1 MAYQS
6 LYRRYRPQRFGEIRG
21 QRHVV
26 SALQNAIV
34 KGEVGHAYL
43 FHGPRGTGKTTSAR
57 VLAKALNC
65 ERLGPDG
72 EPCSDCESCV
82 AIEQGRSFDLHELD
96 AASNNKV
103 EDMRDLLAKVNLG
116 TPGRAKVYI
125 LDEVH
130 MLTSQAENAL
140 LKTLEEPPDHV
151 TWVLATTEPHKVVE
165 TIRSRCQVFQLTLL
179 GAEEMADHVRWVID
193 DAELD
198 VSEEAVEHVV
208 AAGGGSVRDTLS
220 ALDRVVAAG
229 GVVEVDTTTE
239 TMIEAIS
246 THDVAGALAAVGDAT
261 GRGRDPRTIG
271 EAVLAGLRDAFLTTM
286 GAPPPRLSPTQR
298 DRAESVAGSMSPAA
312 MTRAMET
319 LGTALVEM
327 RQAPDPRV
335 DLEVA
340 LVRLCRPAADRSM
353 DALSDRVEQLERR
366 LAGADPGPSIVA
378 LSEAAPPVSAAV
390 SAVEPPETQAQ
401 APAPTV
407 DISAGHPPEPPI
419 APTDTEST
427 PPPVPIADPTP
438 ESPADDSG
446 SGPAAAARRA
456 LAEKRGDPSPSPSAP
471 PSPPP
476 IEPPPVP
483 GISSVDPSQPAAS
496 SPSTPEPSPP
506 SAPPPVPADPVIA
519 AVPDPASEAG
529 SDPDLYS
536 IVPISPT
543 EVVQLA
549 GLHLGFDRSY
559 VVNMATEVLGPA
571 AGKRSPDELIELWQI
586 LVAEYDAVRDSGE
599 EPTPV
604 DLAPVEL
611 TPVASADPEPP
622 MIASDGDPGPTP
634 PDDDVDVYDLVDA
647 PSHTDQII
655 ERLTEAFPG
664 AELHV
669 NEPSEDR

>member
-26 SALQNAIV
+26 SALQNAVV

-65 ERLGPDG
+65 ENLSPEG
-72 EPCSDCESCV
+72 EPCGECESCV

-179 GAEEMADHVRWVID
+179 GADEMAEHVRWVSQ
-193 DAELD
+193 DAGLD
-198 VSEEAVEHVV
+198 VSDEAVEHVV
-208 AAGGGSVRDTLS
+208 TAGGGSVRDTLS

-229 GVVEVDTTTE
+229 GVVEADTTTD
-239 TMIEAIS
+239 MLAQAIAGR
-246 THDVAGALAAVGDAT
+246 DVGAALAAVGDAT

-271 EAVLAGLRDAFLTTM
+271 EDVLAVLRDAFLTTM
-286 GAPPPRLSPTQR
+286 GAPPPRLSPVQA
-298 DRAESVAGSMSPAA
+298 DRAEQLAALMSPAA

-319 LGTALVEM
+319 LGVSLVEM

-340 LVRLCRPAADRSM
+340 LVRLCRPDADRSL
-353 DALSDRVEQLERR
+353 DALSARVEQLERQ
-366 LAGADPGPSIVA
+366 LAGGAPTTPTNPPT
-378 LSEAAPPVSAAV
+378 SEPAPPVVPAPSPAPDA
-390 SAVEPPETQAQ
+390 EPVASSVAPPVPSTPE
-401 APAPTV
+401 PAPT
-407 DISAGHPPEPPI
+407 
-419 APTDTEST
+419 
-427 PPPVPIADPTP
+427 PPPTAA
-438 ESPADDSG
+438 PAG
-446 SGPAAAARRA
+446 GTGVAAAARRA
-456 LAEKRGDPSPSPSAP
+456 LAKKRGDAP
-471 PSPPP
+471 PPAPPP
-476 IEPPPVP
+476 PPE
-483 GISSVDPSQPAAS
+483 
-496 SPSTPEPSPP
+496 TP
-506 SAPPPVPADPVIA
+506 SAPPPVPGSAVSAPPPVPAPAPPSPSPIADEPA
-519 AVPDPASEAG
+519 PATDPEVSLR
-529 SDPDLYS
+529 SLRPQ
-536 IVPISPT
+536 SPS

-549 GLHLGFDRSY
+549 GAHLDLDRDT
-559 VVNMATEVLGPA
+559 VVRRATEVLGPA
-571 AGKRSPDELIELWQI
+571 EGTRSEDDLARLWNVLVDE
-586 LVAEYDAVRDSGE
+586 VHPPAAAS
-599 EPTPV
+599 PTPP
-604 DLAPVEL
+604 PVL
-611 TPVASADPEPP
+611 DDPIPSPPAAD
-622 MIASDGDPGPTP
+622 ADDPGPTP
-634 PDDDVDVYDLVDA
+634 PDDQPVEPMNAEALPVPAADEDVDLHDLVDA
-647 PSHTDQII
+647 PSHTDEII

-664 AELHV
+664 AELQTKGSTE
-669 NEPSEDR
+669 EP

>member
-65 ERLGPDG
+65 ENLSPEG
-72 EPCSDCESCV
+72 EPCGECESCV

-179 GAEEMADHVRWVID
+179 GADEMAEHVRWVSQ
-193 DAELD
+193 DAGLD
-198 VSEEAVEHVV
+198 VSDEAVEHVV
-208 AAGGGSVRDTLS
+208 TAGGGSVRDTLS

-229 GVVEVDTTTE
+229 GVVEADTTTD
-239 TMIEAIS
+239 TLAQAIAGR
-246 THDVAGALAAVGDAT
+246 DVGAALAAVGDAT

-271 EAVLAGLRDAFLTTM
+271 EDVLAVLRDAFLATM
-286 GAPPPRLSPTQR
+286 GAPPPRLSPAQA
-298 DRAESVAGSMSPAA
+298 DRAEQLAALMSPAA

-319 LGTALVEM
+319 LGVSLVEM

-340 LVRLCRPAADRSM
+340 LVRLCRPDADRSL
-353 DALSDRVEQLERR
+353 DALSARVEQLERQ
-366 LAGADPGPSIVA
+366 LAGDAPIAAPA
-378 LSEAAPPVSAAV
+378 AAPPVPSAP
-390 SAVEPPETQAQ
+390 EPVPTSPPTA
-401 APAPTV
+401 APAGGTGV
-407 DISAGHPPEPPI
+407 
-419 APTDTEST
+419 
-427 PPPVPIADPTP
+427 
-438 ESPADDSG
+438 
-446 SGPAAAARRA
+446 AAAARRA
-456 LAEKRGDPSPSPSAP
+456 LAEKRGDTPPPAP
-471 PSPPP
+471 PPP
-476 IEPPPVP
+476 
-483 GISSVDPSQPAAS
+483 SV
-496 SPSTPEPSPP
+496 TP
-506 SAPPPVPADPVIA
+506 SAPPPVPSSPTSAPPPVPAPEPPSPSPIADA
-519 AVPDPASEAG
+519 PAPAT
-529 SDPDLYS
+529 DPDASLRS
-536 IVPISPT
+536 LRPQSPS

-549 GLHLGFDRSY
+549 GAHLDLDRDT
-559 VVNMATEVLGPA
+559 VVRRATEVLGPA
-571 AGKRSPDELIELWQI
+571 EGTRSEDDLARLWNVLVDE
-586 LVAEYDAVRDSGE
+586 VHPPAAAS
-599 EPTPV
+599 PTPP
-604 DLAPVEL
+604 PVL
-611 TPVASADPEPP
+611 DDSIPSPPAAD
-622 MIASDGDPGPTP
+622 ADDPGPTP
-634 PDDDVDVYDLVDA
+634 PDDQPVEPMRDAEAPPVQAADEDVDLHDLIDA
-647 PSHTDQII
+647 PSHTDEII

-664 AELHV
+664 AELQTKESTE
-669 NEPSEDR
+669 EP

>member
-65 ERLGPDG
+65 ENLSPEG
-72 EPCSDCESCV
+72 EPCGECESCV

-179 GAEEMADHVRWVID
+179 GADEMAEHVRWVSQ
-193 DAELD
+193 DAGLD
-198 VSEEAVEHVV
+198 VSDEAVEHVV
-208 AAGGGSVRDTLS
+208 TAGGGSVRDTLS

-229 GVVEVDTTTE
+229 GVVEADTTTD
-239 TMIEAIS
+239 TLAQAIAGR
-246 THDVAGALAAVGDAT
+246 DVGAALAAVGDAT

-271 EAVLAGLRDAFLTTM
+271 EDVLAVLRDAFLATM
-286 GAPPPRLSPTQR
+286 GAPPPRLSPAQV
-298 DRAESVAGSMSPAA
+298 DRAEQLAALMSPAA

-319 LGTALVEM
+319 LGVSLVEM

-340 LVRLCRPAADRSM
+340 LVRLCRPDADRSL
-353 DALSDRVEQLERR
+353 DALSARVEQLERQ
-366 LAGADPGPSIVA
+366 LASDAPIAAPA
-378 LSEAAPPVSAAV
+378 AAPPVPSA
-390 SAVEPPETQAQ
+390 PE
-401 APAPTV
+401 PAPT
-407 DISAGHPPEPPI
+407 SPPTAAPAGG
-419 APTDTEST
+419 TG
-427 PPPVPIADPTP
+427 V
-438 ESPADDSG
+438 
-446 SGPAAAARRA
+446 AAAARRA
-456 LAEKRGDPSPSPSAP
+456 LAEKRGDAP
-471 PSPPP
+471 PPAPPP
-476 IEPPPVP
+476 P
-483 GISSVDPSQPAAS
+483 SV
-496 SPSTPEPSPP
+496 TP
-506 SAPPPVPADPVIA
+506 SAPPPVPSSPTSGPPPVPAPEPPSPSPIADA
-519 AVPDPASEAG
+519 PAPAT
-529 SDPDLYS
+529 DPDASLRS
-536 IVPISPT
+536 LRPQSPS

-549 GLHLGFDRSY
+549 GAHLDLDRDT
-559 VVNMATEVLGPA
+559 VVRRATEVLGPA
-571 AGKRSPDELIELWQI
+571 EGTRSEDDLARLWSVLVDE
-586 LVAEYDAVRDSGE
+586 AHPPAAPS
-599 EPTPV
+599 PTPP
-604 DLAPVEL
+604 PVL
-611 TPVASADPEPP
+611 DDSIPSPPAAD
-622 MIASDGDPGPTP
+622 ADDPGPTP
-634 PDDDVDVYDLVDA
+634 PDDQPVEPASAEAPPVQAADEDVDLHDLIDA
-647 PSHTDQII
+647 PSHADEII

-664 AELHV
+664 AELQTKESTE
-669 NEPSEDR
+669 EP

>member
-26 SALQNAIV
+26 SALQNAVV

-65 ERLGPDG
+65 ENLSPDG
-72 EPCSDCESCV
+72 EPCGECESCV

-125 LDEVH
+125 LDEAH

-179 GAEEMADHVRWVID
+179 GADEMAEHVRWVSQ
-193 DAELD
+193 DAGLD
-198 VSEEAVEHVV
+198 VSDEAVEHVV
-208 AAGGGSVRDTLS
+208 TAGGGSVRDTLS

-229 GVVEVDTTTE
+229 GVVEADTTTD
-239 TMIEAIS
+239 TLAQAIAGR
-246 THDVAGALAAVGDAT
+246 DVGAALAAVGDAT

-271 EAVLAGLRDAFLTTM
+271 EDVLAVLRDAFLATM
-286 GAPPPRLSPTQR
+286 GAPPPRLSPAQA
-298 DRAESVAGSMSPAA
+298 DRAEQLAALMSPAA

-319 LGTALVEM
+319 LGVSLVEM

-340 LVRLCRPAADRSM
+340 LVRLCRPDADRSL
-353 DALSDRVEQLERR
+353 DALSARVEQLERQ
-366 LAGADPGPSIVA
+366 LAGGAPTTPTNPPT
-378 LSEAAPPVSAAV
+378 SEPAPPVVPAPSPAPDA
-390 SAVEPPETQAQ
+390 EPVASSVAPPVPSTPE
-401 APAPTV
+401 PAPT
-407 DISAGHPPEPPI
+407 
-419 APTDTEST
+419 
-427 PPPVPIADPTP
+427 PPPTAA
-438 ESPADDSG
+438 PAG
-446 SGPAAAARRA
+446 GTGVAAAARRA
-456 LAEKRGDPSPSPSAP
+456 LAEKRGDAPPPAP
-471 PSPPP
+471 PSP
-476 IEPPPVP
+476 
-483 GISSVDPSQPAAS
+483 SV
-496 SPSTPEPSPP
+496 TP
-506 SAPPPVPADPVIA
+506 SAPPPVPSSPTSAPPPVPAPEPPSPSPIADA
-519 AVPDPASEAG
+519 PAPAT
-529 SDPDLYS
+529 DPDASLRS
-536 IVPISPT
+536 LRPQSPS

-549 GLHLGFDRSY
+549 GAHLDLDRDT
-559 VVNMATEVLGPA
+559 VVRRATEVLGPA
-571 AGKRSPDELIELWQI
+571 EGTRSEDDLARLWSVLVDE
-586 LVAEYDAVRDSGE
+586 VHPPAAPS
-599 EPTPV
+599 PTPP
-604 DLAPVEL
+604 PVL
-611 TPVASADPEPP
+611 DDSIPSPPAAD
-622 MIASDGDPGPTP
+622 ADDPGPTP
-634 PDDDVDVYDLVDA
+634 PDDQPVEPASAEAPPVQAADEDVDLHDLIDA
-647 PSHTDQII
+647 PSHTDEII

-664 AELHV
+664 AELQTKESTE
-669 NEPSEDR
+669 EP

>member
-65 ERLGPDG
+65 ENLSPEG
-72 EPCSDCESCV
+72 EPCGECESCV

-179 GAEEMADHVRWVID
+179 GADEMAEHVRWVSQ
-193 DAELD
+193 DAGLD
-198 VSEEAVEHVV
+198 VSDEAVEHVV
-208 AAGGGSVRDTLS
+208 TAGGGSVRDTLS

-229 GVVEVDTTTE
+229 GVVEADTTTD
-239 TMIEAIS
+239 TLAQAIAGR
-246 THDVAGALAAVGDAT
+246 DVGAALAAVGDAT

-271 EAVLAGLRDAFLTTM
+271 EDVLAVLRDAFLATM
-286 GAPPPRLSPTQR
+286 GAPPPRLSPAQA
-298 DRAESVAGSMSPAA
+298 DRAEQLAALMSPAA

-319 LGTALVEM
+319 LGVSLVEM

-340 LVRLCRPAADRSM
+340 LVRLCRPDADRSL
-353 DALSDRVEQLERR
+353 DALSARVEQLERQ
-366 LAGADPGPSIVA
+366 LAGDAPIEPA
-378 LSEAAPPVSAAV
+378 AAPPAPSA
-390 SAVEPPETQAQ
+390 
-401 APAPTV
+401 
-407 DISAGHPPEPPI
+407 PEPVP
-419 APTDTEST
+419 T
-427 PPPVPIADPTP
+427 PPPTTAP
-438 ESPADDSG
+438 SG
-446 SGPAAAARRA
+446 GTGVAAAARRA
-456 LAEKRGDPSPSPSAP
+456 LAEKRGDAP
-471 PSPPP
+471 PPAPPP
-476 IEPPPVP
+476 PPE
-483 GISSVDPSQPAAS
+483 
-496 SPSTPEPSPP
+496 TP
-506 SAPPPVPADPVIA
+506 SAPPPVPGSAVSAPPPVPAPAPPSPSPIADEPA
-519 AVPDPASEAG
+519 PATDPEVSLR
-529 SDPDLYS
+529 SLRPR
-536 IVPISPT
+536 SPS

-549 GLHLGFDRSY
+549 GTHLDLDRDT
-559 VVNMATEVLGPA
+559 VVRRATEVLGPA
-571 AGKRSPDELIELWQI
+571 EGARSED
-586 LVAEYDAVRDSGE
+586 
-599 EPTPV
+599 
-604 DLAPVEL
+604 DLARLWNVLVDEVHPPAAASPAPPPVL
-611 TPVASADPEPP
+611 DDPIPSPPPAD
-622 MIASDGDPGPTP
+622 ADDPGPTP
-634 PDDDVDVYDLVDA
+634 PDDQPVEPMNAEVPPVPASDEDVDLHDLVDA
-647 PSHTDQII
+647 PSHTDEII

-664 AELHV
+664 AELQTKESTE
-669 NEPSEDR
+669 EP

>member
-26 SALQNAIV
+26 SALQNAVV

-65 ERLGPDG
+65 ENLSPEG
-72 EPCSDCESCV
+72 EPCGECESCV

-103 EDMRDLLAKVNLG
+103 EDMRDLLAKVSLG

-179 GAEEMADHVRWVID
+179 GADEMAEHVRWVSEDAGLEVSD
-193 DAELD
+193 D
-198 VSEEAVEHVV
+198 AVEHVV

-229 GVVEVDTTTE
+229 GVVEVDTTTDALAQ
-239 TMIEAIS
+239 AIADR
-246 THDVAGALAAVGDAT
+246 DVAAALAAVGDAT

-271 EAVLAGLRDAFLTTM
+271 EDVLAVLRDAFLTTM
-286 GAPPPRLSPTQR
+286 GAPPPRLSPAQTE
-298 DRAESVAGSMSPAA
+298 RAGRIAALMSPAA

-319 LGTALVEM
+319 LGLSLVEM

-340 LVRLCRPAADRSM
+340 LVRLCRPDADRSL
-353 DALSDRVEQLERR
+353 DALTDRIEQLERH
-366 LAGADPGPSIVA
+366 LAGG
-378 LSEAAPPVSAAV
+378 APV
-390 SAVEPPETQAQ
+390 T
-401 APAPTV
+401 APAPAPSPQPAHAPMT
-407 DISAGHPPEPPI
+407 APEPATVPEPA
-419 APTDTEST
+419 APEPAPAT
-427 PPPVPIADPTP
+427 PPTPTP
-438 ESPADDSG
+438 EPAPTETGGG
-446 SGPAAAARRA
+446 SGAAAAARRV
-456 LAEKRGDPSPSPSAP
+456 LAEKRGDTPPAETPAP
-471 PSPPP
+471 PPTVS
-476 IEPPPVP
+476 
-483 GISSVDPSQPAAS
+483 
-496 SPSTPEPSPP
+496 
-506 SAPPPVPADPVIA
+506 SAPPPVPGADPSPPP
-519 AVPDPASEAG
+519 AVPSSDPEPVAEVAAPIDEPAASIDDDPAAPLRG
-529 SDPDLYS
+529 IRPL
-536 IVPISPT
+536 SPT

-549 GLHLGFDRSY
+549 GIHLDLDRDT
-559 VVNMATEVLGPA
+559 VIRRATEVLGPA
-571 AGKRSPDELIELWQI
+571 SGSRSADDLAQLWNVLVDEVHPPSPAAPPSAPQ
-586 LVAEYDAVRDSGE
+586 S
-599 EPTPV
+599 PTPE
-604 DLAPVEL
+604 PP
-611 TPVASADPEPP
+611 TPEPP
-622 MIASDGDPGPTP
+622 MPEQAADASMPSPPPFDDGDPGPSP
-634 PDDDVDVYDLVDA
+634 PDDDDVDLHDLVDA
-647 PSHTDQII
+647 PSHTDEII

-664 AELHV
+664 AELQTK
-669 NEPSEDR
+669 EPTEEP

>member
-65 ERLGPDG
+65 ENLSPEG
-72 EPCSDCESCV
+72 EPCGECESCV

-179 GAEEMADHVRWVID
+179 GADEMAEHVRWVSQ
-193 DAELD
+193 DAGLD
-198 VSEEAVEHVV
+198 VSDEAVEHVV
-208 AAGGGSVRDTLS
+208 TAGGGSVRDTLS

-229 GVVEVDTTTE
+229 GVVEADTTTD
-239 TMIEAIS
+239 TLAQAIAGR
-246 THDVAGALAAVGDAT
+246 DVGAALAAVGDAT

-271 EAVLAGLRDAFLTTM
+271 EDVLAVLRDAFLATM
-286 GAPPPRLSPTQR
+286 GAPPPRLSPAQA
-298 DRAESVAGSMSPAA
+298 DRAEQLAALMSPAA

-319 LGTALVEM
+319 LGVSLVEM

-340 LVRLCRPAADRSM
+340 LVRLCRPDADRSL
-353 DALSDRVEQLERR
+353 DALSARVEQLERQ
-366 LAGADPGPSIVA
+366 LAGDAPIAAPS
-378 LSEAAPPVSAAV
+378 AAPPVPSAP
-390 SAVEPPETQAQ
+390 EPVPTSPPTA
-401 APAPTV
+401 APAGGTGV
-407 DISAGHPPEPPI
+407 
-419 APTDTEST
+419 
-427 PPPVPIADPTP
+427 
-438 ESPADDSG
+438 
-446 SGPAAAARRA
+446 AAAARRA
-456 LAEKRGDPSPSPSAP
+456 LAEKRGDAPPPAP
-471 PSPPP
+471 PSP
-476 IEPPPVP
+476 
-483 GISSVDPSQPAAS
+483 SV
-496 SPSTPEPSPP
+496 TP
-506 SAPPPVPADPVIA
+506 SAPPPVPSSPTSAPPPVPAPEPPSPSPIADA
-519 AVPDPASEAG
+519 PAPAT
-529 SDPDLYS
+529 DPDASLRS
-536 IVPISPT
+536 LRPQSPS

-549 GLHLGFDRSY
+549 GAHLDLDRDT
-559 VVNMATEVLGPA
+559 VVRRATEVLGPA
-571 AGKRSPDELIELWQI
+571 EGTRSEDDLARLWSVLVDE
-586 LVAEYDAVRDSGE
+586 VHPPAAPS
-599 EPTPV
+599 PTPP
-604 DLAPVEL
+604 PVL
-611 TPVASADPEPP
+611 DDSIPSPPAAD
-622 MIASDGDPGPTP
+622 ADDPGPTP
-634 PDDDVDVYDLVDA
+634 PDDQPVESASAEAPPVQAADEDVDLHDLIDA
-647 PSHTDQII
+647 PSHTDEII

-664 AELHV
+664 AELQTKESTE
-669 NEPSEDR
+669 EP

>member
-65 ERLGPDG
+65 ENLSPEG
-72 EPCSDCESCV
+72 EPCGECESCV

-179 GAEEMADHVRWVID
+179 GADEMAEHVRWVSQ
-193 DAELD
+193 DAGLD
-198 VSEEAVEHVV
+198 VSDEAVEHVV
-208 AAGGGSVRDTLS
+208 TAGGGSVRDTLS

-229 GVVEVDTTTE
+229 GVVESDTTTD
-239 TMIEAIS
+239 TLAQAIAGR
-246 THDVAGALAAVGDAT
+246 DVGAALAAVGDAT

-271 EAVLAGLRDAFLTTM
+271 EDVLAVLRDAFLATM
-286 GAPPPRLSPTQR
+286 GAPPPRLSPAQA
-298 DRAESVAGSMSPAA
+298 DRAEQLAALMSPAA

-319 LGTALVEM
+319 LGVSLVEM

-340 LVRLCRPAADRSM
+340 LVRLCRPDADRSL
-353 DALSDRVEQLERR
+353 DALSARVEQLERQ
-366 LAGADPGPSIVA
+366 LAGDAPIAAPA
-378 LSEAAPPVSAAV
+378 AAPPVLSAP
-390 SAVEPPETQAQ
+390 EPVPTSPPTA
-401 APAPTV
+401 APAGGTGV
-407 DISAGHPPEPPI
+407 
-419 APTDTEST
+419 
-427 PPPVPIADPTP
+427 
-438 ESPADDSG
+438 
-446 SGPAAAARRA
+446 AAAARRA
-456 LAEKRGDPSPSPSAP
+456 LAEKRGDAP
-471 PSPPP
+471 PPALPPP
-476 IEPPPVP
+476 
-483 GISSVDPSQPAAS
+483 
-496 SPSTPEPSPP
+496 PETP
-506 SAPPPVPADPVIA
+506 SAPPPVPGSAVSSPPPVPAPAPPSPSPIADEPA
-519 AVPDPASEAG
+519 PATDPEVSLR
-529 SDPDLYS
+529 SLRPQ
-536 IVPISPT
+536 SPS

-549 GLHLGFDRSY
+549 GTHLDLDRDT
-559 VVNMATEVLGPA
+559 VVRRATEVLGPA
-571 AGKRSPDELIELWQI
+571 EGARSED
-586 LVAEYDAVRDSGE
+586 
-599 EPTPV
+599 
-604 DLAPVEL
+604 DLARLWNVLVDEVHPPAAASPVPP
-611 TPVASADPEPP
+611 PVLDDPIPSPPAAD
-622 MIASDGDPGPTP
+622 ADDPGPTP
-634 PDDDVDVYDLVDA
+634 PDDQPVEPMNAEAPPVPAADEDVDLHDLVDA
-647 PSHTDQII
+647 PSHTDEII

-664 AELHV
+664 AELQTKESTE
-669 NEPSEDR
+669 EP

>member
-65 ERLGPDG
+65 ENLSPEG
-72 EPCSDCESCV
+72 EPCGECESCV

-179 GAEEMADHVRWVID
+179 GADEMAEHVRWVSQ
-193 DAELD
+193 DAGLD
-198 VSEEAVEHVV
+198 VSDEAVEHVV
-208 AAGGGSVRDTLS
+208 TAGGGSVRDTLS

-229 GVVEVDTTTE
+229 GVVEADTTTD
-239 TMIEAIS
+239 TLAQAIAGR
-246 THDVAGALAAVGDAT
+246 DVGAALAAVGDAT
-261 GRGRDPRTIG
+261 SRGRDPRTIG
-271 EAVLAGLRDAFLTTM
+271 EDVLAVLRDAFLATM
-286 GAPPPRLSPTQR
+286 GAPPPRLSPAQA
-298 DRAESVAGSMSPAA
+298 DRAEQLAALMSPAA

-319 LGTALVEM
+319 LGVSLVEM

-340 LVRLCRPAADRSM
+340 LVRLCRPDADRSL
-353 DALSDRVEQLERR
+353 DALSARVEQLERQ
-366 LAGADPGPSIVA
+366 LAGDAPIEPA
-378 LSEAAPPVSAAV
+378 AAPPAPSA
-390 SAVEPPETQAQ
+390 
-401 APAPTV
+401 
-407 DISAGHPPEPPI
+407 PEPVP
-419 APTDTEST
+419 T
-427 PPPVPIADPTP
+427 PPPTTAP
-438 ESPADDSG
+438 SG
-446 SGPAAAARRA
+446 GTGVAAAARRA
-456 LAEKRGDPSPSPSAP
+456 LAEKRGDTSPPAP
-471 PSPPP
+471 PPPP
-476 IEPPPVP
+476 E
-483 GISSVDPSQPAAS
+483 
-496 SPSTPEPSPP
+496 TP
-506 SAPPPVPADPVIA
+506 SAPPPVPGSAVSAPPPVPAPAPPSPSPIADEPA
-519 AVPDPASEAG
+519 PATDPEVSLR
-529 SDPDLYS
+529 SLRPR
-536 IVPISPT
+536 SPS

-549 GLHLGFDRSY
+549 GTHLDLDRDT
-559 VVNMATEVLGPA
+559 VVRRATEVLGPA
-571 AGKRSPDELIELWQI
+571 EGARSED
-586 LVAEYDAVRDSGE
+586 
-599 EPTPV
+599 
-604 DLAPVEL
+604 DLARLWNVLVDEVHPPAAASPAPPPVL
-611 TPVASADPEPP
+611 DDPIPSPPAAD
-622 MIASDGDPGPTP
+622 ADDPGPTP
-634 PDDDVDVYDLVDA
+634 PDDQPVEPMNAEVPPVPASDEDVDLHDLVDA
-647 PSHTDQII
+647 PSHTDEII

-664 AELHV
+664 AELQTKESTE
-669 NEPSEDR
+669 EP

>member
-65 ERLGPDG
+65 ENLSPEG
-72 EPCSDCESCV
+72 EPCGECESCV

-179 GAEEMADHVRWVID
+179 GADEMAEHVRWVSQ
-193 DAELD
+193 DAGLD
-198 VSEEAVEHVV
+198 VSDEAVEHVV
-208 AAGGGSVRDTLS
+208 TAGGGSVRDTLS

-229 GVVEVDTTTE
+229 GVVEADTTTD
-239 TMIEAIS
+239 TLAQAIAGR
-246 THDVAGALAAVGDAT
+246 DVGAALAAVGDAT

-271 EAVLAGLRDAFLTTM
+271 EDVLAVLRDAFLATM
-286 GAPPPRLSPTQR
+286 GAPPPRLSPAQA
-298 DRAESVAGSMSPAA
+298 DRAEQLAALMSPAA

-319 LGTALVEM
+319 LGVSLVEM

-340 LVRLCRPAADRSM
+340 LVRLCRPDADRSL
-353 DALSDRVEQLERR
+353 DALSARVEQLERQ
-366 LAGADPGPSIVA
+366 LAGDAPIEPA
-378 LSEAAPPVSAAV
+378 AAPPAPSA
-390 SAVEPPETQAQ
+390 
-401 APAPTV
+401 
-407 DISAGHPPEPPI
+407 PEPVP
-419 APTDTEST
+419 T
-427 PPPVPIADPTP
+427 PPPTTAP
-438 ESPADDSG
+438 SG
-446 SGPAAAARRA
+446 GTGVAAAARRA
-456 LAEKRGDPSPSPSAP
+456 LAEKRGDTSPPAP
-471 PSPPP
+471 PPPP
-476 IEPPPVP
+476 E
-483 GISSVDPSQPAAS
+483 
-496 SPSTPEPSPP
+496 TP
-506 SAPPPVPADPVIA
+506 SAPPPVPGSAVSAPPPVPAPAPPSPSPIADEPA
-519 AVPDPASEAG
+519 PATDPEVSLR
-529 SDPDLYS
+529 SLRPR
-536 IVPISPT
+536 SPS

-549 GLHLGFDRSY
+549 GTHLDLDRDT
-559 VVNMATEVLGPA
+559 VVRRATEVLGPA
-571 AGKRSPDELIELWQI
+571 EGARSED
-586 LVAEYDAVRDSGE
+586 
-599 EPTPV
+599 
-604 DLAPVEL
+604 DLARLWNVLVDEVHPPAAASPAPPPVL
-611 TPVASADPEPP
+611 DDPIPSPPAAD
-622 MIASDGDPGPTP
+622 ADDPGPTP
-634 PDDDVDVYDLVDA
+634 PDDQPVEPMNAEVPPVPASDEDVDLHDLVDA
-647 PSHTDQII
+647 PSHTDEII

-664 AELHV
+664 AELQTK
-669 NEPSEDR
+669 EPTEEP

>member
-65 ERLGPDG
+65 ENLSPEG
-72 EPCSDCESCV
+72 EPCGECESCE

-179 GAEEMADHVRWVID
+179 GADEMAEHVRWVSQ
-193 DAELD
+193 DAGLD
-198 VSEEAVEHVV
+198 VSDEAVEHVV
-208 AAGGGSVRDTLS
+208 TAGGGSVRDTLS

-229 GVVEVDTTTE
+229 GVVEADTTTD
-239 TMIEAIS
+239 TLAQAIAGR
-246 THDVAGALAAVGDAT
+246 DVGAALAAVGDAT

-271 EAVLAGLRDAFLTTM
+271 EDVLAVLRDAFLATM
-286 GAPPPRLSPTQR
+286 GAPPPRLSPAQA
-298 DRAESVAGSMSPAA
+298 DRAEQLAALMSPAA

-319 LGTALVEM
+319 LGVSLVEM

-340 LVRLCRPAADRSM
+340 LVRLCRPDADRSL
-353 DALSDRVEQLERR
+353 DALSARVEQLERQ
-366 LAGADPGPSIVA
+366 LAGDAPIAAPS
-378 LSEAAPPVSAAV
+378 AAPPVPSAP
-390 SAVEPPETQAQ
+390 EPVPTSPPTA
-401 APAPTV
+401 APAGGTGV
-407 DISAGHPPEPPI
+407 
-419 APTDTEST
+419 
-427 PPPVPIADPTP
+427 
-438 ESPADDSG
+438 
-446 SGPAAAARRA
+446 AAAARRA
-456 LAEKRGDPSPSPSAP
+456 LAEKRGDAPPPAP
-471 PSPPP
+471 PSP
-476 IEPPPVP
+476 
-483 GISSVDPSQPAAS
+483 SV
-496 SPSTPEPSPP
+496 TP
-506 SAPPPVPADPVIA
+506 SAPPPVPSSPTSAPPPVPAPEPPSPSPIADA
-519 AVPDPASEAG
+519 PAPAT
-529 SDPDLYS
+529 DPDASLRS
-536 IVPISPT
+536 LRPQSPS

-549 GLHLGFDRSY
+549 GAHLDLDRDT
-559 VVNMATEVLGPA
+559 VVRRATEVLGPA
-571 AGKRSPDELIELWQI
+571 EGTRSEDDLARLWSVLVDE
-586 LVAEYDAVRDSGE
+586 VHPPAAPS
-599 EPTPV
+599 PTPP
-604 DLAPVEL
+604 PVL
-611 TPVASADPEPP
+611 DDSIPSPPAAD
-622 MIASDGDPGPTP
+622 ADDPGPTP
-634 PDDDVDVYDLVDA
+634 PDDQPVEPASAEAPPVQAADEDVDLHDLIDA
-647 PSHTDQII
+647 PSHTDEII

-664 AELHV
+664 AELQTKESTE
-669 NEPSEDR
+669 EP

>member
-26 SALQNAIV
+26 SALQNAVV

-65 ERLGPDG
+65 ENLSPEG
-72 EPCSDCESCV
+72 EPCGECESCV

-179 GAEEMADHVRWVID
+179 GADEMAEHVRWVSQ
-193 DAELD
+193 DAGLD
-198 VSEEAVEHVV
+198 VSDEAVEHVV
-208 AAGGGSVRDTLS
+208 TAGGGSVRDTLS

-229 GVVEVDTTTE
+229 GVVEADTTTD
-239 TMIEAIS
+239 MLAQAIAGR
-246 THDVAGALAAVGDAT
+246 DVGAALAAVGDAT

-271 EAVLAGLRDAFLTTM
+271 EDVLAVLRDAFLTTM
-286 GAPPPRLSPTQR
+286 GAPPPRLSPAQA
-298 DRAESVAGSMSPAA
+298 DRAERLAALMSPAA

-319 LGTALVEM
+319 LGVSLVEM

-340 LVRLCRPAADRSM
+340 LVRLCRPDADRSL
-353 DALSDRVEQLERR
+353 DALSARVEQLERQ
-366 LAGADPGPSIVA
+366 LAGGAPTTPTNPPT
-378 LSEAAPPVSAAV
+378 SEPAPPVVPAPSPAPDA
-390 SAVEPPETQAQ
+390 EPVASSVAPPVPSTPE
-401 APAPTV
+401 PAPT
-407 DISAGHPPEPPI
+407 
-419 APTDTEST
+419 
-427 PPPVPIADPTP
+427 PPPTAA
-438 ESPADDSG
+438 PAG
-446 SGPAAAARRA
+446 GTGVAAAARRA
-456 LAEKRGDPSPSPSAP
+456 LAEKRGDAP
-471 PSPPP
+471 PPAPPP
-476 IEPPPVP
+476 PPE
-483 GISSVDPSQPAAS
+483 
-496 SPSTPEPSPP
+496 TP
-506 SAPPPVPADPVIA
+506 SAPPPVPGSAVSAPPPVPAPAPPSPSSIADEPA
-519 AVPDPASEAG
+519 PATDPEVSLR
-529 SDPDLYS
+529 SLRPQ
-536 IVPISPT
+536 SPS

-549 GLHLGFDRSY
+549 GAHLDLDRDT
-559 VVNMATEVLGPA
+559 VVRRATEVLGPA
-571 AGKRSPDELIELWQI
+571 EGTRSEDDLARLWNVLVDE
-586 LVAEYDAVRDSGE
+586 VHPPAAAS
-599 EPTPV
+599 PTPP
-604 DLAPVEL
+604 PVL
-611 TPVASADPEPP
+611 DDPIPGPPAAD
-622 MIASDGDPGPTP
+622 ADDPGPTP
-634 PDDDVDVYDLVDA
+634 PDDQPVEPMNAEAPPAPAADEDVDLHDLVDA
-647 PSHTDQII
+647 PSHTDEII

-664 AELHV
+664 AELQTKESTE
-669 NEPSEDR
+669 EP

>member
-26 SALQNAIV
+26 SALQNAVV

-65 ERLGPDG
+65 ENLSPEG
-72 EPCSDCESCV
+72 EPCGECESCV

-179 GAEEMADHVRWVID
+179 GADEMAEHVCWVSQ
-193 DAELD
+193 DAGLD
-198 VSEEAVEHVV
+198 VSDEAVEHVV
-208 AAGGGSVRDTLS
+208 TAGGGSVRDTLS

-229 GVVEVDTTTE
+229 GVVEADTTTD
-239 TMIEAIS
+239 MLAQAIAGR
-246 THDVAGALAAVGDAT
+246 DVGAALAAVGDAT

-271 EAVLAGLRDAFLTTM
+271 EDVLAMLRDAFLTTM
-286 GAPPPRLSPTQR
+286 GAPPPRLSPVQA
-298 DRAESVAGSMSPAA
+298 DRAEQLAALMSPAA

-319 LGTALVEM
+319 LGVSLVEM

-340 LVRLCRPAADRSM
+340 LVRLCRPDADRSL
-353 DALSDRVEQLERR
+353 DALSARVEQLERQ
-366 LAGADPGPSIVA
+366 LAGGAPTTPTNPPT
-378 LSEAAPPVSAAV
+378 SEPAPPVVPAPSPAPDA
-390 SAVEPPETQAQ
+390 EPVASSVAPPVPSTPE
-401 APAPTV
+401 PAPT
-407 DISAGHPPEPPI
+407 
-419 APTDTEST
+419 
-427 PPPVPIADPTP
+427 PPPTAA
-438 ESPADDSG
+438 PAG
-446 SGPAAAARRA
+446 GTGVAAAARRA
-456 LAEKRGDPSPSPSAP
+456 LAKKRGDAP
-471 PSPPP
+471 PPAPPP
-476 IEPPPVP
+476 PPE
-483 GISSVDPSQPAAS
+483 
-496 SPSTPEPSPP
+496 TP
-506 SAPPPVPADPVIA
+506 SAPPPVPGSAVSAPPPVPAPAPPSPSPIADEPA
-519 AVPDPASEAG
+519 PATDPEVSLR
-529 SDPDLYS
+529 SLRPQ
-536 IVPISPT
+536 SPS

-549 GLHLGFDRSY
+549 GAHLDLDRDT
-559 VVNMATEVLGPA
+559 VVRRATEVLGPA
-571 AGKRSPDELIELWQI
+571 EGTRSEDDLARLWNVLVDE
-586 LVAEYDAVRDSGE
+586 VHPPAAAS
-599 EPTPV
+599 PTPP
-604 DLAPVEL
+604 PVL
-611 TPVASADPEPP
+611 DDPIPGPPAAD
-622 MIASDGDPGPTP
+622 ADDPGPTP
-634 PDDDVDVYDLVDA
+634 PDDQPVEPMNAEAPPVPAADEDVDLHDLVDA
-647 PSHTDQII
+647 PSHTDEII

-664 AELHV
+664 AELQTKESTE
-669 NEPSEDR
+669 EP

>member
-65 ERLGPDG
+65 ENLSPEG
-72 EPCSDCESCV
+72 EPCGECESCV

-179 GAEEMADHVRWVID
+179 GADEMAEHVRWVSQ
-193 DAELD
+193 DAGLD
-198 VSEEAVEHVV
+198 VSDEAVEHVV
-208 AAGGGSVRDTLS
+208 TAGGGSVRDTLS

-229 GVVEVDTTTE
+229 GVVEADTTTD
-239 TMIEAIS
+239 TLAQAIAGR
-246 THDVAGALAAVGDAT
+246 DVGAALAAVGDAT

-271 EAVLAGLRDAFLTTM
+271 EDVLAVLRDAFLATM
-286 GAPPPRLSPTQR
+286 GAPPPRLSPAQA
-298 DRAESVAGSMSPAA
+298 DRAEQLAALMSPAA

-319 LGTALVEM
+319 LGVSLVEM

-340 LVRLCRPAADRSM
+340 LVRLCRPDADRSL
-353 DALSDRVEQLERR
+353 DALSARVEQLERQ
-366 LAGADPGPSIVA
+366 LAGDAPIAAPS
-378 LSEAAPPVSAAV
+378 AAPPVPSAP
-390 SAVEPPETQAQ
+390 EPVPTSPPTA
-401 APAPTV
+401 APAGGTGV
-407 DISAGHPPEPPI
+407 
-419 APTDTEST
+419 
-427 PPPVPIADPTP
+427 
-438 ESPADDSG
+438 
-446 SGPAAAARRA
+446 AAAARRA
-456 LAEKRGDPSPSPSAP
+456 LAEKRGDAPPPAP
-471 PSPPP
+471 PSP
-476 IEPPPVP
+476 
-483 GISSVDPSQPAAS
+483 SV
-496 SPSTPEPSPP
+496 TP
-506 SAPPPVPADPVIA
+506 SAPPPVPSSPTSAPPPVPAPEPPSPSPIADA
-519 AVPDPASEAG
+519 PAPAT
-529 SDPDLYS
+529 DPDASLRS
-536 IVPISPT
+536 LRPQSPS

-549 GLHLGFDRSY
+549 GAHLDLDRDT
-559 VVNMATEVLGPA
+559 VVRRATEVLGPA
-571 AGKRSPDELIELWQI
+571 EGTRSEDDLARLWSVLVDE
-586 LVAEYDAVRDSGE
+586 VHPPAAPS
-599 EPTPV
+599 PTPP
-604 DLAPVEL
+604 PVL
-611 TPVASADPEPP
+611 DDSIPSPPAAD
-622 MIASDGDPGPTP
+622 ADDPGPTP
-634 PDDDVDVYDLVDA
+634 PDDQPVEPASAEAPPVQAADEDVDLHDLIDA
-647 PSHTDQII
+647 PSHTDEII

-664 AELHV
+664 AELQTKESTE
-669 NEPSEDR
+669 EP

>member
-65 ERLGPDG
+65 ENLSPEG
-72 EPCSDCESCV
+72 EPCGECESCV
-82 AIEQGRSFDLHELD
+82 AIEQGRSFALHELD

-179 GAEEMADHVRWVID
+179 GADEMAEHVRWVSQ
-193 DAELD
+193 DAGLD
-198 VSEEAVEHVV
+198 VSDEAVEHVV
-208 AAGGGSVRDTLS
+208 TAGGGSVRDTLS

-229 GVVEVDTTTE
+229 GVVEADTTTD
-239 TMIEAIS
+239 TLAQAIAGR
-246 THDVAGALAAVGDAT
+246 DVGAALAAVGDAT

-271 EAVLAGLRDAFLTTM
+271 EDVLAVLRDAFLATM
-286 GAPPPRLSPTQR
+286 GAPPPRLSPAQA
-298 DRAESVAGSMSPAA
+298 DRAEQLAALMSPAA

-319 LGTALVEM
+319 LGVSLVEM

-340 LVRLCRPAADRSM
+340 LVRLCRPDADRSL
-353 DALSDRVEQLERR
+353 DALSARVEQLERQ
-366 LAGADPGPSIVA
+366 LAGDAPIAAPS
-378 LSEAAPPVSAAV
+378 AAPPVPSAP
-390 SAVEPPETQAQ
+390 EPVPTSPPTA
-401 APAPTV
+401 APAGGTGV
-407 DISAGHPPEPPI
+407 
-419 APTDTEST
+419 
-427 PPPVPIADPTP
+427 
-438 ESPADDSG
+438 
-446 SGPAAAARRA
+446 AAAARRA
-456 LAEKRGDPSPSPSAP
+456 LAEKRGDAPPPAP
-471 PSPPP
+471 PSP
-476 IEPPPVP
+476 
-483 GISSVDPSQPAAS
+483 SV
-496 SPSTPEPSPP
+496 TP
-506 SAPPPVPADPVIA
+506 SAPPPVPSSPTSAPPPVPAPEPPSPSPIADA
-519 AVPDPASEAG
+519 PAPAT
-529 SDPDLYS
+529 DPDASLRS
-536 IVPISPT
+536 LRPQSPS

-549 GLHLGFDRSY
+549 GAHLDLDRDT
-559 VVNMATEVLGPA
+559 VVRRATEVLGPA
-571 AGKRSPDELIELWQI
+571 EGTRSEDDLARLWSVLVDE
-586 LVAEYDAVRDSGE
+586 VHPPAAPS
-599 EPTPV
+599 PTPP
-604 DLAPVEL
+604 PVL
-611 TPVASADPEPP
+611 DDSIPSPPAAD
-622 MIASDGDPGPTP
+622 ADDPGPTP
-634 PDDDVDVYDLVDA
+634 PDDQPVEPASAEAPPVQAADEDVDLHDLIDA
-647 PSHTDQII
+647 PSHTDEII

-664 AELHV
+664 AELQTKESTE
-669 NEPSEDR
+669 EP

>member
-65 ERLGPDG
+65 ENLSPEG
-72 EPCSDCESCV
+72 EPCGECESCV
-82 AIEQGRSFDLHELD
+82 AIEQGLSFDLHELD

-179 GAEEMADHVRWVID
+179 GADEMAEHVRWVSQ
-193 DAELD
+193 DAGLD
-198 VSEEAVEHVV
+198 VSDEAVEHVV
-208 AAGGGSVRDTLS
+208 TAGGGSVRDTLS

-229 GVVEVDTTTE
+229 GVVEADTTTD
-239 TMIEAIS
+239 TLAQAIAGR
-246 THDVAGALAAVGDAT
+246 DVGAALAAVGDAT

-271 EAVLAGLRDAFLTTM
+271 EDVLAVLRDAFLATM
-286 GAPPPRLSPTQR
+286 GAPPPRLSPAQA
-298 DRAESVAGSMSPAA
+298 DRAEQLAALMSPAA

-319 LGTALVEM
+319 LGVSLVEM

-340 LVRLCRPAADRSM
+340 LVRLCRPDADRSL
-353 DALSDRVEQLERR
+353 DALSARVEQLERQ
-366 LAGADPGPSIVA
+366 LAGDAPIAAPA
-378 LSEAAPPVSAAV
+378 AAPPVPSAP
-390 SAVEPPETQAQ
+390 EPVPTSPPTA
-401 APAPTV
+401 APAGGTGV
-407 DISAGHPPEPPI
+407 
-419 APTDTEST
+419 
-427 PPPVPIADPTP
+427 
-438 ESPADDSG
+438 
-446 SGPAAAARRA
+446 AAAARRA
-456 LAEKRGDPSPSPSAP
+456 LAEKRGDTPPPAP
-471 PSPPP
+471 PPP
-476 IEPPPVP
+476 
-483 GISSVDPSQPAAS
+483 SV
-496 SPSTPEPSPP
+496 TP
-506 SAPPPVPADPVIA
+506 SAPPPVPSSPTSAPPPVPAPEPPSPSPIADA
-519 AVPDPASEAG
+519 PAPAT
-529 SDPDLYS
+529 DPDASLRS
-536 IVPISPT
+536 LRPQSPS

-549 GLHLGFDRSY
+549 GAHLDLDRDT
-559 VVNMATEVLGPA
+559 VVRRATEVLGPA
-571 AGKRSPDELIELWQI
+571 EGTRSEDDLARLWSVLVDE
-586 LVAEYDAVRDSGE
+586 VHPPAAPS
-599 EPTPV
+599 PTPP
-604 DLAPVEL
+604 PVL
-611 TPVASADPEPP
+611 DDSIPSPPAAD
-622 MIASDGDPGPTP
+622 ADDPGPTP
-634 PDDDVDVYDLVDA
+634 PDDQPVEPASAEAPRVQAADEDVDLHDLIDA
-647 PSHTDQII
+647 PSHTDEII

-664 AELHV
+664 AELQTKESTE
-669 NEPSEDR
+669 EP

>member
-1 MAYQS
+1 MTYQS

-57 VLAKALNC
+57 VLTKALNC
-65 ERLGPDG
+65 ENLSPEG
-72 EPCSDCESCV
+72 EPCGECESCV

-179 GAEEMADHVRWVID
+179 GADEMAEHVRWVSQ
-193 DAELD
+193 DAGLD
-198 VSEEAVEHVV
+198 VSDEAVEHVV
-208 AAGGGSVRDTLS
+208 TAGGGSVRDTLS

-229 GVVEVDTTTE
+229 GVVEADTTTD
-239 TMIEAIS
+239 TLAQAIAGR
-246 THDVAGALAAVGDAT
+246 DVGAALAAVGDAT

-271 EAVLAGLRDAFLTTM
+271 EDVLAVLRDAFLATM
-286 GAPPPRLSPTQR
+286 GAPPPRLSPAQA
-298 DRAESVAGSMSPAA
+298 DRAEQLAALMSPAA

-319 LGTALVEM
+319 LGVSLVEM

-340 LVRLCRPAADRSM
+340 LVRLCRPDADRSL
-353 DALSDRVEQLERR
+353 DALSARVEQLERQ
-366 LAGADPGPSIVA
+366 LAGDAPIAAPS
-378 LSEAAPPVSAAV
+378 AAPPVPSAP
-390 SAVEPPETQAQ
+390 EPVPTSPPTA
-401 APAPTV
+401 APAGGTGV
-407 DISAGHPPEPPI
+407 
-419 APTDTEST
+419 
-427 PPPVPIADPTP
+427 
-438 ESPADDSG
+438 
-446 SGPAAAARRA
+446 AAAARRA
-456 LAEKRGDPSPSPSAP
+456 LAEKRGDAPPPAP
-471 PSPPP
+471 PSP
-476 IEPPPVP
+476 
-483 GISSVDPSQPAAS
+483 SV
-496 SPSTPEPSPP
+496 TP
-506 SAPPPVPADPVIA
+506 SAPPPVPSSPTSAPPPVPAPEPPSPSPIADA
-519 AVPDPASEAG
+519 PAPAT
-529 SDPDLYS
+529 DPDASLRS
-536 IVPISPT
+536 LRPQSPS

-549 GLHLGFDRSY
+549 GAHLDLDRDT
-559 VVNMATEVLGPA
+559 VVRRATEVLGPA
-571 AGKRSPDELIELWQI
+571 EGTRSEDDLARLWSVLVDE
-586 LVAEYDAVRDSGE
+586 VHPPAAPS
-599 EPTPV
+599 PTPP
-604 DLAPVEL
+604 PVL
-611 TPVASADPEPP
+611 DDSIPSPPAAD
-622 MIASDGDPGPTP
+622 ADDPGPTP
-634 PDDDVDVYDLVDA
+634 PDDQSVEPASAEAPPVQAADEDVDLHDLIDA
-647 PSHTDQII
+647 PSHTDEII

-664 AELHV
+664 AELQTK
-669 NEPSEDR
+669 ESTEEL

>member
-1 MAYQS
+1 MTYQS

-65 ERLGPDG
+65 ENLSPEG
-72 EPCSDCESCV
+72 EPCGECESCV

-179 GAEEMADHVRWVID
+179 GADEMAEHVRWVSQ
-193 DAELD
+193 DAGLD
-198 VSEEAVEHVV
+198 VSDEAVEHVV
-208 AAGGGSVRDTLS
+208 TAGGGSVRDTLS

-229 GVVEVDTTTE
+229 GVVEADTTTD
-239 TMIEAIS
+239 TLAQAIAGR
-246 THDVAGALAAVGDAT
+246 DVGAALAAVGDAT

-271 EAVLAGLRDAFLTTM
+271 EDVLAVLRDAFLATM
-286 GAPPPRLSPTQR
+286 GAPPPRLSPAQA
-298 DRAESVAGSMSPAA
+298 DRAEQLAALMSPAA

-319 LGTALVEM
+319 LGVSLVEM

-340 LVRLCRPAADRSM
+340 LVRLCRPDADRSL
-353 DALSDRVEQLERR
+353 DALSARVEQLERQ
-366 LAGADPGPSIVA
+366 LAGDAPIAAPS
-378 LSEAAPPVSAAV
+378 AAPPVPSAP
-390 SAVEPPETQAQ
+390 EPVPTSPPTA
-401 APAPTV
+401 APAGGTGV
-407 DISAGHPPEPPI
+407 
-419 APTDTEST
+419 
-427 PPPVPIADPTP
+427 
-438 ESPADDSG
+438 
-446 SGPAAAARRA
+446 AAAARRA
-456 LAEKRGDPSPSPSAP
+456 LAEKRGDAPPPAP
-471 PSPPP
+471 PSP
-476 IEPPPVP
+476 
-483 GISSVDPSQPAAS
+483 SV
-496 SPSTPEPSPP
+496 TP
-506 SAPPPVPADPVIA
+506 SAPPPVPSSPTSAPPPVPAPEPPSPSPIADA
-519 AVPDPASEAG
+519 PAPAT
-529 SDPDLYS
+529 DPDASLRS
-536 IVPISPT
+536 LRPQSPS

-549 GLHLGFDRSY
+549 GAHLDLDRDT
-559 VVNMATEVLGPA
+559 VVRRATEVLGPA
-571 AGKRSPDELIELWQI
+571 EGTRSEDDLARLWSVLVDE
-586 LVAEYDAVRDSGE
+586 VHPPAAPS
-599 EPTPV
+599 PTPP
-604 DLAPVEL
+604 PVL
-611 TPVASADPEPP
+611 DDSIPSPPAAD
-622 MIASDGDPGPTP
+622 ADDPGPTP
-634 PDDDVDVYDLVDA
+634 PDDQSVEPASAEAPPVQAADEDVDLHDLIDA
-647 PSHTDQII
+647 PSHTDEII

-664 AELHV
+664 AELQTKESTE
-669 NEPSEDR
+669 EP

>member
-65 ERLGPDG
+65 ENLSPEG
-72 EPCSDCESCV
+72 EPCGECESCV

-179 GAEEMADHVRWVID
+179 GADEMAEHVRWVSQ
-193 DAELD
+193 DAGLD
-198 VSEEAVEHVV
+198 VSDEAVEHVV
-208 AAGGGSVRDTLS
+208 TAGGGSVRDTLS

-229 GVVEVDTTTE
+229 GVVEADTTTD
-239 TMIEAIS
+239 TLAQAIAGR
-246 THDVAGALAAVGDAT
+246 DVGAALAAVGDAT

-271 EAVLAGLRDAFLTTM
+271 EDVLAVLRDAFLATM
-286 GAPPPRLSPTQR
+286 GAPPPRLSPAQA
-298 DRAESVAGSMSPAA
+298 DRAEQLAALMSPAA

-319 LGTALVEM
+319 LGVSLVEM

-340 LVRLCRPAADRSM
+340 LVRLCRPDADRSL
-353 DALSDRVEQLERR
+353 DALSARVEQLERQ
-366 LAGADPGPSIVA
+366 LAGDAPIAAPS
-378 LSEAAPPVSAAV
+378 AAPPVPSAP
-390 SAVEPPETQAQ
+390 EPVPTSPPTA
-401 APAPTV
+401 APAGGTGV
-407 DISAGHPPEPPI
+407 
-419 APTDTEST
+419 
-427 PPPVPIADPTP
+427 
-438 ESPADDSG
+438 
-446 SGPAAAARRA
+446 AAAARRA
-456 LAEKRGDPSPSPSAP
+456 LAEKRGDAPPPAP
-471 PSPPP
+471 PSP
-476 IEPPPVP
+476 
-483 GISSVDPSQPAAS
+483 SV
-496 SPSTPEPSPP
+496 TP
-506 SAPPPVPADPVIA
+506 SAPPPVPSSPTSAPPPVPAPEPPSPSPIADA
-519 AVPDPASEAG
+519 PAPAT
-529 SDPDLYS
+529 DPDASLRS
-536 IVPISPT
+536 LRPQSPS

-549 GLHLGFDRSY
+549 GAHLDLDRDT
-559 VVNMATEVLGPA
+559 VVSRATEVLGPA
-571 AGKRSPDELIELWQI
+571 EGTRSEDDLARLWSVLVDE
-586 LVAEYDAVRDSGE
+586 VHPPAAPS
-599 EPTPV
+599 PTPP
-604 DLAPVEL
+604 PVL
-611 TPVASADPEPP
+611 DDSIPSPPAAD
-622 MIASDGDPGPTP
+622 ADDPGPTP
-634 PDDDVDVYDLVDA
+634 PDDQPVEPASAEAPPVQAADEDVDLHDLIDA
-647 PSHTDQII
+647 PSHTDEII

-664 AELHV
+664 AELQTKESTE
-669 NEPSEDR
+669 EP